1 MPVNSVNTNAG
12 ALIALQNLNATNTQL
27 QTTENRIN
35 TGLKVGSAK
44 DDGATWAIA
53 QSQRSTVSSLDA
65 VKDSLN
71 RASSTIDVASSAG
84 ESISDLLTQMKEKAL
99 AASDTSLDSTSRN
112 ALATDF
118 NSLRDQITKTIQ
130 NSSFNGINLLDGSQS
145 SITALANAEGTN
157 KLTVAGQDMSL
168 GGSIVTVGTSSS
180 ISSASSAQSLITTLT
195 DSINNVSAS
204 LAKLGTSSKAVSTH
218 LTFIGNLQD
227 SITTG
232 IGNLVDA
239 DLAKESANLQ
249 ALQTKQQLGIQA
261 LSIANQSTS
270 TVLSLFR

>member
-12 ALIALQNLNATNTQL
+12 ALIALQNLNATNSQL

-157 KLTVAGQDMSL
+157 KLTVAGQNMSL

>member
-1 MPVNSVNTNAG
+1 MPVNSDNTNAG
-12 ALIALQNLNATNTQL
+12 ALIALQNLNATNSQL

-65 VKDSLN
+65 VKDSLS

-99 AASDTSLDSTSRN
+99 AASDTSLDTTSRA
-112 ALATDF
+112 ALQTDF

-130 NSSFNGINLLDGSQS
+130 NSSFNGINLLDGSKGA
-145 SITALANAEGTN
+145 ITALANADGTN
-157 KLTVAGQDMSL
+157 KLTVQAENMSL
-168 GGSIVTVGTSSS
+168 GKSIVTVATNATFATATS
-180 ISSASSAQSLITTLT
+180 AANLVTTLNS
-195 DSINNVSAS
+195 SINNVSSA
-204 LAKLGTSSKAVSTH
+204 LAKLGTASKAVSTH
-218 LTFIGNLQD
+218 QDFVGKLQD

>member
-130 NSSFNGINLLDGSQS
+130 NSSFNGINLLDGSKGA
-145 SITALANAEGTN
+145 ITALANADGTN
-157 KLTVAGQDMSL
+157 KLTVQAENMSL
-168 GGSIVTVGTSSS
+168 GKSIVTVATNATFATATS
-180 ISSASSAQSLITTLT
+180 AANLVTTLNS
-195 DSINNVSAS
+195 SINNVSSA
-204 LAKLGTSSKAVSTH
+204 LAKLGTASKAVSTH
-218 LTFIGNLQD
+218 QDFVGKLQD